1 MPLFKIDILEHYSQE
16 KTTELLEI
24 IHHNA
29 VAAFDIPEGDR
40 YQIVTRHQS
49 EDMILEDTGLGFV
62 RTEDKVAIQIFSR
75 KREKAMKLLFYKQ
88 LVSDLHEK
96 MGFSKK
102 DVLISFFENEDEDW
116 SFADG
121 EAQFITGEL
130 S

>member
-96 MGFSKK
+96 MGLSKK